1 MRVVGIG
8 GGHGLAVSLRAA
20 RLYADDIAAVVTV
33 ADDGGSS
40 GRLVRELGVPPPGDI
55 RNCLL
60 ALASNDDVAA
70 LYQHR
75 FESGELTGHPVGN
88 LLIAALTEMTGDFV
102 EAIKQAGKLLKSDGR
117 VWPSTTEIVDLRALV
132 NGDVVRG
139 QVAVAQTEGPIQ
151 AVYLEPAHPAACEE
165 AVDAICR
172 ADQVIL
178 GPGSLF
184 TSLIA
189 TLLVPGIRDALCE
202 TSGKRILVAN
212 NRIQKGETSGLDGT
226 AHVESVL
233 AHTGAETVDAIVLQ
247 APVLDVDGVAF
258 DRREIENLGIE
269 VLEDDVSTE
278 DGVHD
283 PDALAR
289 AFQGLGSER
298 RRRRH

>member
-1 MRVVGIG
+1 
-8 GGHGLAVSLRAA
+8 
-20 RLYADDIAAVVTV
+20 
-33 ADDGGSS
+33 
-40 GRLVRELGVPPPGDI
+40 
-55 RNCLL
+55 
-60 ALASNDDVAA
+60 
-70 LYQHR
+70 
-75 FESGELTGHPVGN
+75 
-88 LLIAALTEMTGDFV
+88 
-102 EAIKQAGKLLKSDGR
+102 
-117 VWPSTTEIVDLRALV
+117 
-132 NGDVVRG
+132 
-139 QVAVAQTEGPIQ
+139 VAQTEGPIQ

-189 TLLVPGIRDALCE
+189 TLLVPGIRDALCD

-233 AHTGAETVDAIVLQ
+233 AHTGAETVDAVILQ

-278 DGVHD
+278 DGVHN

-289 AFQGLGSER
+289 AFQALGSAR